1 VSKKPARTWQQPSDV
16 SPVDATRF
24 EAARDTDG
32 VLRGFGHFQLAK
44 MPDSNIVP
52 ATTKDTSPK
61 LSGKVSLRPLP

>member
-32 VLRGFGHFQLAK
+32 VMKTCPRCRQPRRFGEPCPRCEVARG
-44 MPDSNIVP
+44 
-52 ATTKDTSPK
+52 
-61 LSGKVSLRPLP
+61 